1 MTIDIKTP
9 QQLAEDYLANLKALR
24 PEVNT
29 DQEDSDWWIR
39 SRVVGGV
46 AGGISSDLNK
56 VSNDCFPQ
64 SARREALEQ
73 HLITYF
79 GSGFLQATYSE
90 GSVTLTGA
98 SGTTVPQGQRM
109 KHLATLNEYI
119 TQVDAIIG
127 AGGTATVDVKS
138 SVTGQ
143 AQNLLTGTTLQLQ
156 SPPSN
161 IGVNAT
167 VLAPGISDG
176 RDVEST
182 PAASAR
188 VLQRIRNPVRGGT
201 EEDYKFWASA
211 SNPSVVSSKILR
223 HRYGLGTV
231 SVVISA
237 GTSDIDQAI
246 DNDQAVVVIPT
257 EEVLTA
263 AQNYIDG
270 YNPLTDAVYCDAPI
284 AVPIDVTASVT
295 FASGDGSTIPGGSTV
310 SQLDLVKREIKRAIY
325 KTPIGGRIKGDY
337 GYVFASELEAMIDLN
352 LAAGQVGTGIKYQ
365 IVKDRQVADLSATGA
380 NRRIASNEVAIPGT
394 ITVTVV

>member
-1 MTIDIKTP
+1 MSIDIKTP

-46 AGGISSDLNK
+46 GGGISADLNK
-56 VSNDCFPQ
+56 ISNDCFPQ

-79 GSGFLQATYSE
+79 GSGFLQATYAQ
-90 GSVTLTGA
+90 GAVTLTGA

-109 KHLATLNEYI
+109 KHAATLNEYI
-119 TQVDAIIG
+119 TQADAIIG
-127 AGGTATVDVKS
+127 ALGTVDVVVQS
-138 SVTGQ
+138 TVTGQ
-143 AQNLLTGTTLQLQ
+143 SQNLLTGTVLQLQ
-156 SPPSN
+156 SPPANVGAS
-161 IGVNAT
+161 AT
-167 VLAPGISDG
+167 IVAPGISDG
-176 RDVEST
+176 RDIEST
-182 PAASAR
+182 AAASAR
-188 VLQRIRNPVRGGT
+188 VLQRIQNPVRGGT

-246 DNDQAVVVIPT
+246 DNDESIVVIPT
-257 EEVLTA
+257 SEILA
-263 AQNYIDG
+263 DAQAYIDG
-270 YNPLTDAVYCDAPI
+270 YNPLTDAVYCDAPT
-284 AVPIDVTASVT
+284 AVPINVTATVT
-295 FASGDGSTIPGGSTV
+295 FESGNGATIPGGSSV
-310 SQLDLVKREIKRAIY
+310 SQLELVKREIRRAIY
-325 KTPIGGRIKGDY
+325 KTPIGGRIVGDY
-337 GYVFASELEAMIDLN
+337 GYVFASDLEAMIDLN
-352 LAAGQVGTGIKYQ
+352 LANGQVGTGIKYQ
-365 IVKDRQVADLSATGA
+365 IVKDRQVADLSVTGA
-380 NRRIASNEVAIPGT
+380 NRMIASNEVAIPGT